1 MKLLKRLTIILSVLL
16 LLESCASTRRLD
28 SFQNREQ
35 KKLEISKQKY
45 TKREKRDRLFLLVVL
60 IPTIIWIL
68 TPKPLNQ

>member
-1 MKLLKRLTIILSVLL
+1 MKLLKRLTIVLSVLL

-45 TKREKRDRLFLLVVL
+45 TKREKRDRLLLLLVI
-60 IPTIIWIL
+60 IPAAIWVF
-68 TPKPLNQ
+68 TPKPLK